1 MRHVSPPSQ
10 PRICAWLVL
19 ASSLLGC
26 AEAPERVSP
35 LALSS
40 AQAAQQ
46 VSLAGHVEVLVE
58 PGQAWT
64 AREAAA
70 QEGYRATARH
80 HLSFGLNENAHWLRF
95 TVDAPRAGLL
105 EVDYAPLD
113 HVDLYRL
120 AGDGFDVQRAGDAV
134 PHGAWP
140 RDHRVPT
147 FELPAGRH
155 TYLMRVQSTS
165 PVEIPLRW
173 SSEEAHARAARFD
186 AAWHWGLLGLLLGLA
201 LYNLFLFVS
210 LRDRSY
216 LWYVLYIA
224 SVSGLSATHAGLGFQ
239 MLWPDATWWNS
250 VGIVVLIGASIFF
263 MAGFTRSFLSLGLRM
278 PRADQA
284 MQVVAAVALA
294 HIVLTPF
301 VFGALWQVLGALL
314 VLGILAFAC
323 TLGVL
328 RWRAGFSSARWFL
341 LAYGAMS
348 LGVAISILNA
358 LDVLPPVWVSAEAF
372 QIAFAV
378 EGLLL
383 SLALGDR
390 VQRYRRALERHRR
403 LLEEE
408 VAERTEALSRANTS
422 LRAEIAARAERE
434 AEHAQLTEEMRHRQQ
449 LEALG
454 RLAGG
459 VAHDMNNVLGSIV
472 GFATLLEQE
481 LPDGSRQHD
490 DAAAIVR
497 SAVRGRD
504 LTANLLGFARRGKR
518 IRTQVS
524 LHTVVADALT
534 VLRGTFRERVEVALH
549 LDAPR
554 DIVEGD
560 PHQLAHAITN
570 VCLNGV
576 DAMGGEGELTIA
588 SRVDAGR
595 LVLEIRDRGCGMS
608 DETMIRAF
616 EPFFTKRPTGVGTGL
631 GLSMVYGCIES
642 HEGTITLESV
652 VGAGTTAIISLPLS
666 EAAPV
671 ERQSAVPVERAR
683 SGRVLVVDDERPL
696 ARATKRLL
704 KRLGFE
710 PECVHGGVEAL
721 AKLEQGE
728 RYDLVM
734 LDMVMPKM
742 DGPRTFA
749 AIRARLPEQRVLI
762 MSGYTEAEV
771 TPLIADGAKGFLPKP
786 FDVEGLARAVD
797 QALEE

>member
-239 MLWPDATWWNS
+239 ILWPDATWWNS

-284 MQVVAAVALA
+284 MQVVAVALA

-378 EGLLL
+378 GC
-383 SLALGDR
+383 SVNCAKLAAER
-390 VQRYRRALERHRR
+390 RQRRRRCRCDGMSHHPALEFIM
-403 LLEEE
+403 
-408 VAERTEALSRANTS
+408 NFGTS
-422 LRAEIAARAERE
+422 GLV
-434 AEHAQLTEEMRHRQQ
+434 
-449 LEALG
+449 
-454 RLAGG
+454 RLA
-459 VAHDMNNVLGSIV
+459 N
-472 GFATLLEQE
+472 
-481 LPDGSRQHD
+481 
-490 DAAAIVR
+490 
-497 SAVRGRD
+497 
-504 LTANLLGFARRGKR
+504 
-518 IRTQVS
+518 
-524 LHTVVADALT
+524 AL
-534 VLRGTFRERVEVALH
+534 
-549 LDAPR
+549 
-554 DIVEGD
+554 
-560 PHQLAHAITN
+560 
-570 VCLNGV
+570 
-576 DAMGGEGELTIA
+576 
-588 SRVDAGR
+588 
-595 LVLEIRDRGCGMS
+595 
-608 DETMIRAF
+608 
-616 EPFFTKRPTGVGTGL
+616 
-631 GLSMVYGCIES
+631 
-642 HEGTITLESV
+642 
-652 VGAGTTAIISLPLS
+652 
-666 EAAPV
+666 
-671 ERQSAVPVERAR
+671 
-683 SGRVLVVDDERPL
+683 
-696 ARATKRLL
+696 
-704 KRLGFE
+704 
-710 PECVHGGVEAL
+710 
-721 AKLEQGE
+721 
-728 RYDLVM
+728 
-734 LDMVMPKM
+734 
-742 DGPRTFA
+742 
-749 AIRARLPEQRVLI
+749 
-762 MSGYTEAEV
+762 
-771 TPLIADGAKGFLPKP
+771 
-786 FDVEGLARAVD
+786 
-797 QALEE
+797 